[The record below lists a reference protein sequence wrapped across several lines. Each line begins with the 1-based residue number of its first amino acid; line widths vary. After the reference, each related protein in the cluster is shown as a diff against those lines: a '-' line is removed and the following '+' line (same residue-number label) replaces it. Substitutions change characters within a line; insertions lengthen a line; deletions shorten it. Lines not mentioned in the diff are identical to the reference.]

1 MRLHRRYV
9 AALVAAAALTA
20 AAGCGSGSDG
30 DDTGGSSTTAGSR
43 EKVTVG
49 FVTAGVNLP
58 FYSAMKC
65 GAERAATAEDV
76 DLLWQG
82 TDSIAASDEMRTL
95 QAIQS
100 RNPDGI
106 ILVPWD
112 SNAFVAPTRTMIAQ
126 GTPVLTVDGS
136 LSQPI
141 APYLGT
147 DNLAAGAQAGEA
159 LGELIDGRGT
169 VAILTAAPGNEVQNK
184 RWRGFKAA
192 IERRWPDVKVLEP
205 QYVGSDTAKAAT
217 ATTSLLSGNPDLA
230 AVYTTQDASGE
241 GAASALRAAGKQGD
255 VKLVSYDATPR
266 QVQGLK
272 AGTYDALVAQNPR
285 EIGEQMVRD
294 AGRMIREDAQ
304 LPKQQ
309 YVPSKFLTREN
320 VDDASTEGFVYSGC

>member
-1 MRLHRRYV
+1 M
-9 AALVAAAALTA
+9 LVAAAALL
-20 AAGCGSGSDG
+20 AAGCGSGSD
-30 DDTGGSSTTAGSR
+30 DDGGSSSATTGTGGQ
-43 EKVTVG
+43 EEITVG

-65 GAERAATAEDV
+65 GADRAASAEDV

-82 TDSIAASDEMRTL
+82 TDSIAASDEMRAL
-95 QAIQS
+95 QAVQS

-112 SNAFVAPTRTMIAQ
+112 SNAFVAPTRTLIAQ

-159 LGELIDGRGT
+159 LGELIGGRGT
-169 VAILTAAPGNEVQNK
+169 VAILTAAPGNEVQNQ

-192 IERRWPDVKVLEP
+192 IERRFPDIEVLEP

-217 ATTSLLSGNPDLA
+217 TTTSLLSGNHDLA

-241 GAASALRAAGKQGD
+241 GAASALRAAGKRGE

-285 EIGEQMVRD
+285 EIGAQMVRD
-294 AGRMIREDAQ
+294 IGRMVRDEAQ
-304 LPKQQ
+304 LPRQQ